1 MFCKFISS
9 YKYNIYLSG
18 VELVQLNNKKKIS
31 KKNKKKLIDYILNYP
46 NYKIEVLDIF
56 KIEISKKRFS
66 YKQNWKIKDLIID
79 YSNSLKLISYFK
91 EPVKAA

>member
-18 VELVQLNNKKKIS
+18 LELVQLHHQKKIN
-31 KKNKKKLIDYILNYP
+31 KKNKKILIDYILNYP

-66 YKQNWKIKDLIID
+66 YKQNWEIKDLIID